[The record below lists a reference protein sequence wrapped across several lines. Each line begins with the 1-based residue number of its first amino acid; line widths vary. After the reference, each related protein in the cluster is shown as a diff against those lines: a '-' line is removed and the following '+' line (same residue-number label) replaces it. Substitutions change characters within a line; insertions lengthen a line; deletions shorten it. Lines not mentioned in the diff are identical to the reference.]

1 MSRKLFDICRVMSR
15 NSFDIATV
23 IFLTS
28 FTRRPS
34 LADDKHSS
42 DHSLLTD
49 DGRRPSI
56 IVDAGLLIMVTET
69 RQLHTP
75 DSSLYER
82 LRPRRTSKKR
92 KNLSSETWAVENGN
106 PADSAWSNFVAVHV
120 PSTCTNAQ
128 MQAGANHPCTPLEQV
143 AP

>member
-92 KNLSSETWAVENGN
+92 KNLSSETWAVENFVCVRWSLFCHRWTIGIERN
-106 PADSAWSNFVAVHV
+106 DSDVESVGETQPILRGVT
-120 PSTCTNAQ
+120 S
-128 MQAGANHPCTPLEQV
+128 
-143 AP
+143 